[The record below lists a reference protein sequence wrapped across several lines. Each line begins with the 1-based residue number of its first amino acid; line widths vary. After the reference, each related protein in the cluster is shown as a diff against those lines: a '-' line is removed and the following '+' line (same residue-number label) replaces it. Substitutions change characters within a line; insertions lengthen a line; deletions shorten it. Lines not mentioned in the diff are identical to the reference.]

1 MKKVLDYIRR
11 YELIAKGDHVVV
23 GVSGGAD
30 SVCLL
35 FLLEEI
41 SKVLEF
47 TISVVHVNHHL
58 RGDEADRD
66 EAFTRKLCERMQVP
80 FEVFHYDIRQMADE
94 GKMSIEETGRKARYE
109 AFDLHCKNV
118 GALLDNVN
126 ADKNA
131 GENGE
136 PAVYADTKVCD
147 KIKIAL
153 AHHQNDVAETFLYHL
168 ARGTDLAGL
177 SAIRPARGKYIRP
190 LLCMNRQEIEHYLNA
205 RNIEYV
211 KDSTNEEDVYTRNK
225 IRHHVVEYLENEINP
240 RTAVHMAETSESL
253 GEIQDF
259 LLELYAEKYQQYAKE
274 SHREKPYRIFL
285 EESLFSEKKVLVK
298 GVLRI
303 VLGRLSGSLK
313 NIGRIHIERVYDLSE
328 MGVGKS
334 VSLPYGLTAEKE
346 YHGISIWK
354 QENLNL
360 EKQRSGEG
368 KNQKKSDLVYMDVNS
383 REGSHGLED
392 VPLMIPGETVFEN
405 YRIISAFEEQSLKEI
420 PEKTYTKWFDYDK
433 IKGNLVLRHRRKG
446 DYLVING
453 LGGRKK
459 LKDYFINEKIP
470 QKERDQIPLVCCG
483 DHVAWICG
491 HRISELYK
499 VDENSKKIIR
509 IQISAIHRK

>member
-1 MKKVLDYIRR
+1 MKKVLDYIQQHG
-11 YELIAKGDHVVV
+11 LIAKGDHVVA

-41 SKVLEF
+41 SKVLDF

-66 EAFTRKLCERMQVP
+66 EAFTRKLCERMQVSV
-80 FEVFHYDIRQMADE
+80 EVFHYDIRQIADE
-94 GKMSIEETGRKARYE
+94 GKMSIEEAGRKARYE
-109 AFDLHCKNV
+109 AFNKHCEKVNI
-118 GALLDNVN
+118 LLNNVN
-126 ADKNA
+126 AD
-131 GENGE
+131 E
-136 PAVYADTKVCD
+136 
-147 KIKIAL
+147 IKIAL

-177 SAIRPARGKYIRP
+177 SAIRPARGRYIRP

-211 KDSTNEEDVYTRNK
+211 TDSTNEEDVYTRNK
-225 IRHHVVEYLENEINP
+225 IRHHVTEYLENEINP
-240 RTAVHMAETSESL
+240 RTAAHMAETSESL
-253 GEIQDF
+253 GEINDF
-259 LLELYAEKYQQYAKE
+259 LLELYEEKYQQYVKE
-274 SHREKPYRIFL
+274 IYRKELHQNELYQQSLCREVFHQKDFYDEQFYEKKREKDEYNCHKSIYRIFL

-298 GVLRI
+298 GVLRMA
-303 VLGRLSGSLK
+303 LERLSGSLK
-313 NIGRIHIERVYDLSE
+313 NIGRIHIESVYALSE
-328 MGVGKS
+328 MSVGKS

-354 QENLNL
+354 RERNVIMQ
-360 EKQRSGEG
+360 
-368 KNQKKSDLVYMDVNS
+368 NS
-383 REGSHGLED
+383 ES
-392 VPLMIPGETVFEN
+392 VPLVIPGETVFEN
-405 YRIISAFEEQSLKEI
+405 YRIISTFEEESLEEI

-433 IKGNLVLRHRRKG
+433 IMGNLVLRYRRKG

-453 LGGRKK
+453 LGGKKK

-470 QKERDQIPLVCCG
+470 QKERDQIPLVCCD
-483 DHVAWICG
+483 DHVAWVYG

-499 VDENSKKIIR
+499 VDENSKRILR